1 MHAHLHIYI
10 YIYILSLELMWK
22 RDQFEIEM
30 FKKQKVKVTD
40 CPSLSER
47 LSIMSK
53 FVMYNQKNIVT
64 DHGTECQCVLH
75 NVYLKVSCVR
85 VFL

>member
-1 MHAHLHIYI
+1 MKIAYKNRGWKEAWMLAYLHMLFLFFLFF
-10 YIYILSLELMWK
+10 ILKSLEPIWK

-30 FKKQKVKVTD
+30 FKKQKVEVTD

-53 FVMYNQKNIVT
+53 FVMYNQEKKI
-64 DHGTECQCVLH
+64 
-75 NVYLKVSCVR
+75 
-85 VFL
+85 